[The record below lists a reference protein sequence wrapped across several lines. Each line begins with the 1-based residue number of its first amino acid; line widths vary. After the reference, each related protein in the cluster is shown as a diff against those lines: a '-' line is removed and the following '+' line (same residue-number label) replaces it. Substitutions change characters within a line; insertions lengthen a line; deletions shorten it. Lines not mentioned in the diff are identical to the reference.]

1 MRFDL
6 RAKIFAAYAV
16 VLVLGATL
24 ATLVFIFGGHV
35 LDKSHVLVREDV
47 PRLEDISAL
56 KADISGQVTILYE
69 YYATRDRR
77 AFLEKYNRNDDRCLD
92 TIAAIGG
99 PLQDRPPYRQTA
111 DGYERIRVLASTLD
125 EVLKVRDVDWDRA
138 RELLS
143 RISTETA
150 EIDRALGELAVRVKA
165 EVRASGRSTETAV
178 TRMRTLVILLS
189 AAIFVISL
197 FVGYHVNAYIADQ
210 AERRCLAMFPERNPN
225 PVLRLSLD
233 GEVVYANPGA
243 VRLLQD
249 VGTETTA
256 VAALLPPDTRERLTV
271 LQHAVTP
278 SAVWEYSVGDRTME
292 CGVHFLPDLECFHA
306 YITDITERKRAEA
319 ELVYRAYHD
328 ALTGLPNR
336 RMLSERLEH
345 VLHAPNRHGPRIAV
359 LLLELDRLTVVID
372 GLGHEVADALLQ
384 AVSTRLKQVLTE
396 CREFCGNAILYRFEG
411 DVFALMIPGFTGEQ
425 TPVRVAEKILQDMR
439 RPLHIDAREFFLGFS
454 IGMSV
459 SPMDGEDAVTLLRN
473 ADTALQQARQS
484 GGGVFQCYSADMN
497 AHAVEWLSLESQLR
511 HALERDELRLFYQPQ
526 MDVRSGRPLGME
538 ALLRWH
544 HPERGLLPPGE
555 FIALAEETGLIVPIG
570 EWVMR
575 AACAQNKA
583 WRDRGLGEMTVAVN
597 ISARQFHRQDLPA
610 LVSRVL
616 AETGLP
622 PDGLE
627 LEITE
632 SVAMQ
637 DVERTT
643 TVLTKLKT
651 MGVKLS
657 IDDFG
662 TGFSSLSYL
671 KRFPID
677 KLKIDQSFVRN
688 LTTDDNDAA
697 IARAVITLGHSLKLK
712 VIAEGVETAEQFAWL
727 RGEDGD
733 EAQGYL
739 FGKPVPADQFEA
751 GLHRSEIHRQTQ
763 PD

>member
-6 RAKIFAAYAV
+6 RAKIFTAYAV
-16 VLVLGATL
+16 VLMLGATL
-24 ATLVFIFGGHV
+24 ATLVFVFGGHV

-47 PRLEDISAL
+47 PRLEDISTL
-56 KADISGQVTILYE
+56 KDHISEQVTVLYE

-77 AFLEKYNRNDDRCLD
+77 AFLQQYKINNGRIGALE
-92 TIAAIGG
+92 TIDKLLWDG
-99 PLQDRPPYRQTA
+99 QEYRRISES
-111 DGYERIRVLASTLD
+111 YERIRALANALDGVLSA
-125 EVLKVRDVDWDRA
+125 RDVDWDRA

-143 RISTETA
+143 RVSAEAA
-150 EIDRALGELAVRVKA
+150 EINRSLGELAVLVKA
-165 EVRASGRSTETAV
+165 EVRASGQSTETAV
-178 TRMRTLVILLS
+178 SRMRALVILLS

-210 AERRCLAMFPERNPN
+210 AERRRLAMFPERNPN

-249 VGTETTA
+249 MGTETSA
-256 VAALLPPDTRERLTV
+256 AALLPPDIRARLSA
-271 LQHAVTP
+271 LQQSTAP
-278 SAVWEYSVGDRTME
+278 SAVWEYPVGDRTME
-292 CGVHFLPDLECFHA
+292 CGVHFLPDLECFHV
-306 YITDITERKRAEA
+306 YVTDITQRKRAEA
-319 ELVYRAYHD
+319 ELVHQAYHD
-328 ALTGLPNR
+328 ALTDLPNR
-336 RMLSERLEH
+336 RMLSERLDH

-359 LLLELDRLTVVID
+359 LMMELDRLTAVID

-384 AVSTRLKQVLTE
+384 AVSARLKQVSME
-396 CREFCGNAILYRFEG
+396 CREFCGNAVLYRFEG
-411 DVFALMIPGFTGEQ
+411 DVFALMIPGFASAQ
-425 TPVRVAEKILQDMR
+425 TPVRLAEQILQEMR
-439 RPLHIDAREFFLGFS
+439 RPLHVDAREFFLSFS
-454 IGMSV
+454 IGMGV
-459 SPMDGEDAVTLLRN
+459 FPMDGEDAVTLLRN
-473 ADTALQQARQS
+473 ADTALQRARQS
-484 GGGVFQCYSADMN
+484 GGSAFQCYSADMN
-497 AHAVEWLSLESQLR
+497 AHAAEWLSLESQLR

-526 MDVRSGRPLGME
+526 IDVRTGRLLGME
-538 ALLRWH
+538 ALLRWQ

-575 AACAQNKA
+575 TGCAQNKA

-610 LVSRVL
+610 LVARAL
-616 AETGLP
+616 AQTGLS

-632 SVAMQ
+632 SVSMQ

-643 TVLTKLKT
+643 TVLTELKT

-657 IDDFG
+657 VDDFG
-662 TGFSSLSYL
+662 TGFSSLNYL

-688 LTTDDNDAA
+688 LATDENDAA
-697 IARAVITLGHSLKLK
+697 IARAIITLGHSLKLK
-712 VIAEGVETAEQFAWL
+712 VIAEGVETSEQLAWL
-727 RGEDGD
+727 RREDCD
-733 EAQGYL
+733 DAQGYL
-739 FGKPVPADQFEA
+739 FGKPVPANQFEA
-751 GLHRSEIHRQTQ
+751 GLRKPEMRRKT
-763 PD
+763 